1 MKKQSISKTDESS
14 ITWNNLEQWIR
25 GHVQNFIQ
33 GILEEEVTDL
43 LGRQKSVRRQPVDTS
58 VGYRNGYGK
67 PRRLTL
73 SCGTITVKRPR
84 VRECEERF
92 VSLVLPLFKR
102 KSRAVDHL
110 LPELYL
116 HGLAQG
122 DFELALQGLLGTA
135 APLSGSTIARL
146 KEKWQGELAQWQSRS
161 LEEVEAVYLWMD
173 GIYVKA
179 GLEKDKAALL
189 VVLAALSNGQKV
201 VLAVVP
207 GHRESTASWSAV
219 LRDLKARGLRAPR
232 LVIGDGHL
240 GIWAGLRNVYPEV
253 EEQRCWNHKIL
264 NVLNTLPTRE
274 QAAAKPLLCQIPFAP
289 TQREAEQ
296 RQAQFMRW
304 CEQRGH
310 MAAAQCLERDWER
323 LMTFYQFPQP
333 HWQHLRTTNPVESP
347 FAAVRLRT
355 DAAKRFKKVA
365 NATAVI
371 WKMLMVAEQTFR
383 RVKHPEL
390 MTGVYRGMKCIDG
403 RQEKTEVAA

>member
-1 MKKQSISKTDESS
+1 M
-14 ITWNNLEQWIR
+14 
-25 GHVQNFIQ
+25 
-33 GILEEEVTDL
+33 
-43 LGRQKSVRRQPVDTS
+43 
-58 VGYRNGYGK
+58 
-67 PRRLTL
+67 
-73 SCGTITVKRPR
+73 SCGTITVRRPR
-84 VRECEERF
+84 LRECAERF
-92 VSLVLPLFKR
+92 VSRVLPFFKR
-102 KSRAVDHL
+102 KSTAIDHL

-116 HGLAQG
+116 HGLAHG
-122 DFELALQGLLGTA
+122 DFDLALRGLLGA
-135 APLSGSTIARL
+135 DAPLSGSTVARL
-146 KEKWQGELAQWQSRS
+146 KEHWQAELVQWQGRS
-161 LEEVEAVYLWMD
+161 LEDLEAVYLWVD
-173 GIYVKA
+173 GLYVKA

-264 NVLNTLPTRE
+264 NVLDKLPKRE
-274 QAAAKPLLCQIPFAP
+274 QAVAKPLLCQIPYAP
-289 TQREAEQ
+289 THREAE
-296 RQAQFMRW
+296 RRKAQFGRW
-304 CEQRGH
+304 CEQRGYTD
-310 MAAAQCLERDWER
+310 AAQCLERDWDR
-323 LMTFYQFPQP
+323 LTTFYQFPQP

-365 NATAVI
+365 HATAVI
-371 WKMLMVAEQTFR
+371 WKMLMVAQQTFR

-390 MTGVYRGMKCIDG
+390 MVEVYRGKKFLEG
-403 RQEKTEVAA
+403 KQPTTAVAA

>member
-1 MKKQSISKTDESS
+1 MRKQSTTKTAEASL
-14 ITWNNLEQWIR
+14 TWETLETWIR
-25 GHVQNFIQ
+25 GHVQQFIQ
-33 GILEEEVTDL
+33 HVLEEEVTDL
-43 LGRQKSVRRQPVDTS
+43 LGRQKSVRRLDVDGPT
-58 VGYRNGYGK
+58 GYRNGYGK

-73 SCGTITVKRPR
+73 SCGTITVRRPR
-84 VRECEERF
+84 VRECDEQL
-92 VSLVLPLFKR
+92 VSRVLPFFKR
-102 KSRAVDHL
+102 KSTVVDHL

-122 DFELALQGLLGTA
+122 DFDLALRGLLGA
-135 APLSGSTIARL
+135 DAPLSSSTIARL
-146 KEKWQGELAQWQSRS
+146 KAHWQTELIQWQSRA
-161 LEEVEAVYLWMD
+161 LENVEAVYLWVD
-173 GIYVKA
+173 GLYVKA

-189 VVLAALSNGQKV
+189 VVLAALSTGQKV

-219 LRDLKARGLRAPR
+219 LRDLKARGLRTPR
-232 LVIGDGHL
+232 MVIGDGHL

-264 NVLNTLPTRE
+264 NVLDKLPTRE
-274 QAAAKPLLCQIPFAP
+274 QPAAKSLLCQIPYAP
-289 TQREAEQ
+289 TGREAE
-296 RQAQFMRW
+296 RRKGQFVQW
-304 CEQRGH
+304 CDQRGYTE
-310 MAAAQCLERDWER
+310 AAQCLERDWDR
-323 LMTFYQFPQP
+323 LTTFYQFPQP

-371 WKMLMVAEQTFR
+371 WKLLMIAERTFR

-390 MTGVYRGMKCIDG
+390 MADVYRGMKCIDG

>member
-1 MKKQSISKTDESS
+1 MKKESTTKGNES
-14 ITWNNLEQWIR
+14 RVTWNTLEAWIR
-25 GHVQNFIQ
+25 GHVQQFIQ
-33 GILEEEVTDL
+33 HVLEEEVTDL
-43 LGRQKSVRRQPVDTS
+43 LGRQRSARRAGVDGST
-58 VGYRNGYGK
+58 GYRNGYGK

-73 SCGTITVKRPR
+73 GCGTITVQRPR
-84 VRECEERF
+84 VRECDERL
-92 VSLVLPLFKR
+92 VSRVLPFFKR
-102 KSRAVDHL
+102 KSTAVDQL

-122 DFELALQGLLGTA
+122 DFDLALRGLLGA
-135 APLSGSTIARL
+135 DAPLSSSTIARL
-146 KEKWQGELAQWQSRS
+146 KTHWQTELEHWQSRS
-161 LEEVEAVYLWMD
+161 LEDLEVGYLWVD
-173 GIYVKA
+173 GLYVKA

-189 VVLAALSNGQKV
+189 VVLAALSTGQKV
-201 VLAVVP
+201 ILAVVP

-240 GIWAGLRNVYPEV
+240 GIWAGLRNVFPEV

-264 NVLNTLPTRE
+264 NVLDKLPKRD
-274 QAAAKPLLCQIPFAP
+274 QPAAKTLLCQIPYAP
-289 TQREAEQ
+289 TCREAE
-296 RQAQFMRW
+296 RRKAQFVRW
-304 CEQRGH
+304 CAQHGQRD
-310 MAAAQCLERDWER
+310 AAQCLERDWER
-323 LMTFYQFPQP
+323 LTTFYQFPQP

-390 MTGVYRGMKCIDG
+390 MAEVYRGKKFVDG
-403 RQEKTEVAA
+403 KQLKTEVAA